1 MEHNLLAD
9 AVTYLFAAVVSVP
22 IAKRLGLGSV
32 LGYLVAGVLIGPF
45 VLSLVSD
52 PKDVMHFAEFGVVMM
67 LFLIGLELKP
77 SLLWRLRVPILG
89 SGGLQ
94 VFLSSLF
101 IGAIGLFFG
110 LPWQQAL
117 AIGMILSLSSTA
129 IALQSLQEKGQMK
142 STAGQSSFAV
152 LLFQDIAVIPMLA
165 ILPLLVA
172 SDSLGLP
179 VDAEGLHGWKK
190 GLVAGGIIAAIVLGG
205 RFLMNP
211 IFSFIAKSQLREVF
225 TATALLLVISVALAM
240 QSIGLSPALGTFLAG
255 VVLAESDY
263 RHELESNIEPFKGLL
278 LGLFFITVGAS
289 IDFNILSANPYLIV
303 FMTLGLIIIKY
314 LILQFI
320 GRFTPMAK
328 ADRFTFAFVLSQ
340 AGEFAFVLFAFA
352 LGINLLPQELISKLT
367 LVVALSMLLTPLMLI
382 MNDKYVQP
390 RFRNQTAQPEAD
402 AISEENKV
410 IIIGFGR
417 FGQAVGRLL
426 AANKITTTIL
436 DHDASQIDMV
446 RRYGYK
452 VYFGEGERHELLH
465 AAGADEA
472 EVIVVAV
479 DEPERSLRIIKT
491 IQTHFPH
498 VKILARAINRPHA
511 TELLK
516 AGVTAIERET
526 LAGGLE
532 LGAKVMQQLG
542 WRYNNAWRASRL
554 FKKHDE
560 DMVQQMVDQMTSS
573 KADEKLFINQSLAA
587 RDLIRKTLEEDQHWE
602 HEVDEHAWERPGTF
616 KKGTQTKETFT
627 KDAPSLSKIVDEP
640 TKKGT
645 RSKSQATTE
654 TDDLDDSRSKNKHQM
669 D

>member
-1 MEHNLLAD
+1 MENNLLAD
-9 AVTYLFAAVVSVP
+9 AVTYLAAAVVSVP

-32 LGYLVAGVLIGPF
+32 LGYLVAGVIIGPF
-45 VLSLVSD
+45 VLSFLSH
-52 PKDVMHFAEFGVVMM
+52 PKDVMHFAEFGVVLM

-77 SLLWRLRVPILG
+77 SLLWKLRVPILG

-94 VFLSSLF
+94 VFITTLLVT
-101 IGAIGLFFG
+101 AVGLFFG

-142 STAGQSSFAV
+142 STAGQGAFAV

-165 ILPLLVA
+165 ILPLLASSSDVA
-172 SDSLGLP
+172 SIAAHSG
-179 VDAEGLHGWKK
+179 ELHGWKK
-190 GLVAGGIIAAIVLGG
+190 GLVAGGIIAGIVIGG

-278 LGLFFITVGAS
+278 LGLFFISVGAS
-289 IDFNILSANPYLIV
+289 IDFNILAADPALII
-303 FMTLGLIIIKY
+303 FLTFGLIILKY
-314 LILQFI
+314 LVLQLL
-320 GRFTPMAK
+320 GRFTPMARP
-328 ADRFTFAFVLSQ
+328 DRYTFAFVLSQ

-352 LGINLLPQELISKLT
+352 LGVNLLPQDLVSQLT

-382 MNDKYVQP
+382 VNDKYVQP
-390 RFRNQTAQPEAD
+390 LFRETKAEPVSD
-402 AISEENKV
+402 DISEENKV

-426 AANKITTTIL
+426 AANKIPTTIL

-452 VYFGEGERHELLH
+452 VYFGEGERHDLLH
-465 AAGADEA
+465 AAGAEDA
-472 EVIVVAV
+472 DVIVVAV
-479 DEPERSLRIIKT
+479 DEPERSLRIIKA
-491 IQTHFPH
+491 IQHHFPH

-511 TELLK
+511 TDLLK
-516 AGVTAIERET
+516 AGVTAVERET

-542 WRYNNAWRASRL
+542 WRHNAAWRASRL
-554 FKKHDE
+554 FKKHDDE
-560 DMVQQMVDQMTSS
+560 MVEQLATMSG
-573 KADEKLFINQSLAA
+573 DEKMFINHSMET
-587 RDLIRKTLEEDQHWE
+587 RSFIEKTLEEDQHWE
-602 HEVDEHAWERPGTF
+602 HEVDEHAWERPGKL
-616 KKGTQTKETFT
+616 KKN
-627 KDAPSLSKIVDEP
+627 VH
-640 TKKGT
+640 
-645 RSKSQATTE
+645 
-654 TDDLDDSRSKNKHQM
+654 LD
-669 D
+669 

>member
-22 IAKRLGLGSV
+22 VAKRLGLGSV
-32 LGYLVAGVLIGPF
+32 LGYLVAGVIIGPF
-45 VLSLVSD
+45 ALSLLSN
-52 PKDVMHFAEFGVVMM
+52 PKDVMHFAEFGVVLM

-77 SLLWRLRVPILG
+77 SLLWKLRVPILG

-94 VFLSSLF
+94 VFLTTLF
-101 IGAIGLFFG
+101 VTAIGLFFG

-142 STAGQSSFAV
+142 STAGQSAFAV

-165 ILPLLVA
+165 ILPLLVSA
-172 SDSLGLP
+172 DSMGIITQT
-179 VDAEGLHGWKK
+179 EGLHGWKK
-190 GLVAGGIIAAIVLGG
+190 GLVAGGIIAGIVIGG

-211 IFSFIAKSQLREVF
+211 IFSFIAKSQIREVF

-240 QSIGLSPALGTFLAG
+240 QAIGLSPALGTFLAG

-278 LGLFFITVGAS
+278 LGLFFISVGAS
-289 IDFNILSANPYLIV
+289 IDFNIFAADPALII
-303 FMTLGLIIIKY
+303 FLTIGLIILKY
-314 LILQFI
+314 MILQLL

-328 ADRFTFAFVLSQ
+328 PDRYTFSFVLAQ

-352 LGINLLPQELISKLT
+352 LGVNLLPQDLVSQLT

-382 MNDKYVQP
+382 VNDKYVQP
-390 RFRNQTAQPEAD
+390 MFRETRTAPASD
-402 AISEENKV
+402 SISEDNKV

-426 AANKITTTIL
+426 AANKIPTTIL

-465 AAGADEA
+465 AAGAEDA

-479 DEPERSLRIIKT
+479 DEPERSLRIIKS
-491 IQTHFPH
+491 IQRHFPH

-511 TELLK
+511 TDLLK
-516 AGVTAIERET
+516 AGVTAVERET

-532 LGAKVMQQLG
+532 LGAKVMTQLG
-542 WRYNNAWRASRL
+542 WRPNAAWRASRL
-554 FKKHDE
+554 FKKHDDE
-560 DMVQQMVDQMTSS
+560 MVEQLATMTG
-573 KADEKLFINQSLAA
+573 DEKMFINHSLET
-587 RDLIRKTLEEDQHWE
+587 RSFIEKTLEEDQHWE
-602 HEVDEHAWERPGTF
+602 HEVDEHAWERPGKL
-616 KKGTQTKETFT
+616 KKDTK
-627 KDAPSLSKIVDEP
+627 
-640 TKKGT
+640 
-645 RSKSQATTE
+645 
-654 TDDLDDSRSKNKHQM
+654 LD
-669 D
+669 

>member
-32 LGYLVAGVLIGPF
+32 LGYLVAGVIIGPF
-45 VLSLVSD
+45 ALSLLSN
-52 PKDVMHFAEFGVVMM
+52 PKDVMHFAEFGVVLM

-77 SLLWRLRVPILG
+77 SLLWKLRVPILG

-94 VFLSSLF
+94 VFLTTLF
-101 IGAIGLFFG
+101 VTAIGLFFG

-142 STAGQSSFAV
+142 STAGQSAFAV

-165 ILPLLVA
+165 ILPLLVTA
-172 SDSLGLP
+172 DSLG
-179 VDAEGLHGWKK
+179 VIAQTEGLHGWKK
-190 GLVAGGIIAAIVLGG
+190 GLVAGGIIAGIVIGG

-211 IFSFIAKSQLREVF
+211 IFSFIAKSQIREVF

-240 QSIGLSPALGTFLAG
+240 QAIGLSPALGTFLAG

-278 LGLFFITVGAS
+278 LGLFFISVGAS
-289 IDFNILSANPYLIV
+289 IDFNIFAADPALII
-303 FMTLGLIIIKY
+303 FLTIGLIILKY
-314 LILQFI
+314 LILQLL

-328 ADRFTFAFVLSQ
+328 PDRYTFSFVLAQ

-352 LGINLLPQELISKLT
+352 LGVNLLPQDLVSQLT

-382 MNDKYVQP
+382 VNDKYVQP
-390 RFRNQTAQPEAD
+390 MFRETRTAPASD
-402 AISEENKV
+402 TISEDNKV

-426 AANKITTTIL
+426 AANKIPTTIL

-465 AAGADEA
+465 AAGAEDA

-479 DEPERSLRIIKT
+479 DEPERSLRIIKS
-491 IQTHFPH
+491 IQHHFPH

-511 TELLK
+511 TDLLK
-516 AGVTAIERET
+516 AGVTAVERET

-532 LGAKVMQQLG
+532 LGSKVMTELG
-542 WRYNNAWRASRL
+542 WRPNAAWRASRL
-554 FKKHDE
+554 FKKHDDE
-560 DMVQQMVDQMTSS
+560 MVEQLATMTG
-573 KADEKLFINQSLAA
+573 DEKMFINHSLET
-587 RDLIRKTLEEDQHWE
+587 RSFIEKTLEEDQHWE
-602 HEVDEHAWERPGTF
+602 HEVDEHAWERPGKL
-616 KKGTQTKETFT
+616 KKDST
-627 KDAPSLSKIVDEP
+627 
-640 TKKGT
+640 
-645 RSKSQATTE
+645 
-654 TDDLDDSRSKNKHQM
+654 LD
-669 D
+669 

>member
-32 LGYLVAGVLIGPF
+32 LGYLVAGVIIGPF
-45 VLSLVSD
+45 ALSLLSN
-52 PKDVMHFAEFGVVMM
+52 PKDVMHFAEFGVVLM

-77 SLLWRLRVPILG
+77 SLLWKLRVPILG

-94 VFLSSLF
+94 VFLTTLF
-101 IGAIGLFFG
+101 VTAIGLFFG

-142 STAGQSSFAV
+142 STAGQSAFAV

-165 ILPLLVA
+165 ILPLLVSA
-172 SDSLGLP
+172 DSMGIITQT
-179 VDAEGLHGWKK
+179 EGLHGWKK
-190 GLVAGGIIAAIVLGG
+190 GLVAGGIIAGIVIGG

-211 IFSFIAKSQLREVF
+211 IFSFIAKSQIREVF

-240 QSIGLSPALGTFLAG
+240 QAIGLSPALGTFLAG

-278 LGLFFITVGAS
+278 LGLFFISVGAS
-289 IDFNILSANPYLIV
+289 IDFNIFAADPALII
-303 FMTLGLIIIKY
+303 FLTIGLILLKY
-314 LILQFI
+314 MILQLL

-328 ADRFTFAFVLSQ
+328 PDRYTFSFVLAQ

-352 LGINLLPQELISKLT
+352 LGVNLLPQDLVSQLT

-382 MNDKYVQP
+382 VNDKYVQP
-390 RFRNQTAQPEAD
+390 MFRETRTVPASD
-402 AISEENKV
+402 SISEDNKV

-426 AANKITTTIL
+426 AANKIPTTIL

-465 AAGADEA
+465 AAGAEDA

-479 DEPERSLRIIKT
+479 DEPERSLRIIKS
-491 IQTHFPH
+491 IQRHFPH

-511 TELLK
+511 TDLLK
-516 AGVTAIERET
+516 AGVTAVERET

-532 LGAKVMQQLG
+532 LGAKVMTQLG
-542 WRYNNAWRASRL
+542 WRPNAAWRASRL
-554 FKKHDE
+554 FKKHDDE
-560 DMVQQMVDQMTSS
+560 MVEQLATMTG
-573 KADEKLFINQSLAA
+573 DEKMFINHSLET
-587 RDLIRKTLEEDQHWE
+587 RSFIEKTLEEDQHWE
-602 HEVDEHAWERPGTF
+602 HEVDEHAWERPGKL
-616 KKGTQTKETFT
+616 KKDTK
-627 KDAPSLSKIVDEP
+627 
-640 TKKGT
+640 
-645 RSKSQATTE
+645 
-654 TDDLDDSRSKNKHQM
+654 LD
-669 D
+669 